1 LAVEIRKTQAIEKE
15 LDSGVSISLFTNP
28 KLKKLQRI
36 LAPDGIYVGCA
47 GEGDDWN
54 GLMKRMMR
62 RWLITAM
69 GRGRIVSYIIK
80 PNATDLTY
88 VADLVATGRVNP
100 VMRVNVRS
108 FASPRIYDQIAS
120 ITLLNLF
127 ARLVKP

>member
-1 LAVEIRKTQAIEKE
+1 MAVEIRKTQAIEKE

-88 VADLVATGRVNP
+88 VTDFVATGRVNP